1 VAAEA
6 AQLRAEE
13 AAKDGLAADHCYF
26 CNKAVDID
34 GGEKHAGL
42 KGTDRLLCN
51 GCIARQRNLLFRE
64 GEELSAVA
72 RPGTCAPECTGCL
85 LRRAR
90 PTAIVTK
97 SSDYRAAQ
105 RAVSAPTTARAE
117 DHCYHCGKTIPHGEA
132 RGELAG
138 TNRMLCDSCRQRQR
152 RLLTRGATLPPRAA
166 ACPPDCTGCIMRMK
180 RPAVQRPDSAAT
192 AQRAARAP
200 PGART
205 ANHCFLCGTT
215 DLPSARYRRLGGT
228 NRMACEACRGW
239 HQWCVS
245 TGKPLPQRV
254 APCPADSCT
263 GCTFPSARNQQ

>member
-1 VAAEA
+1 MFICHLHAVYPSASVLHGSRRSRHVALGGHQIHHERR
-6 AQLRAEE
+6 LR
-13 AAKDGLAADHCYF
+13 
-26 CNKAVDID
+26 
-34 GGEKHAGL
+34 
-42 KGTDRLLCN
+42 
-51 GCIARQRNLLFRE
+51 
-64 GEELSAVA
+64 
-72 RPGTCAPECTGCL
+72 
-85 LRRAR
+85 
-90 PTAIVTK
+90 
-97 SSDYRAAQ
+97 
-105 RAVSAPTTARAE
+105 
-117 DHCYHCGKTIPHGEA
+117 CGKTIPHGEA

-205 ANHCFLCGTT
+205 ANHCFLCGT